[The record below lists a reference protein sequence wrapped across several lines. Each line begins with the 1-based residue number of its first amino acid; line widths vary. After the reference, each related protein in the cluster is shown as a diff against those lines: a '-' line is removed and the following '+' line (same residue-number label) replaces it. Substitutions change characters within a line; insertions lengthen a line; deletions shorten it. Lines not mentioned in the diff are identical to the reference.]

1 MAIRG
6 WIHRHD
12 YLTLVN
18 VRMTLSALS
27 AGNRVM
33 GQNVRWGK
41 VSQAS
46 ENSQGTGVGE
56 EWPKRTLALS
66 IYVLTSYKGSYF

>member
-1 MAIRG
+1 
-6 WIHRHD
+6 
-12 YLTLVN
+12 
-18 VRMTLSALS
+18 
-27 AGNRVM
+27 M

-46 ENSQGTGVGE
+46 ENSQGTGLGE